1 LQFRYRGSRRESA
14 VAQLSTFATFRPGF
28 VTTSEQLIRDI
39 EAAFATVT
47 RGTRAT
53 LHEAAAF
60 EGTDYASAEE
70 RARVRA
76 FDTETRWQDIPDS
89 ALEEC
94 ADRFA
99 FEEEGFRYHIP
110 AYIRWH
116 LRHPKGLGPFRGVVL
131 FALLSVWGHKD
142 KERLRVEQSFDR
154 FTLEQKHVLARFVE
168 LMALEAGNPEVR
180 YLAEQAWQS
189 YWHKFG
195 EPGAAPNGGPATQP
209 CNSEVTE
216 GPPSVS

>member
-1 LQFRYRGSRRESA
+1 MRR
-14 VAQLSTFATFRPGF
+14 VAELPSFAKLRPGF

-39 EAAFATVT
+39 EAAFATVS
-47 RGTRAT
+47 RGTGAT

-89 ALEEC
+89 ALEAC

-99 FEEEGFRYHIP
+99 CDEEGFRYHLP
-110 AYIRWH
+110 AYMRWH
-116 LRHPKGLGPFRGVVL
+116 LRHPEGFGSSRGVVL
-131 FALLSVWGHKD
+131 FALLSVWGHKH
-142 KERLRVEQSFDR
+142 KERLRSEQSFDR
-154 FTLEQKHVLARFVE
+154 FTLEQKHVVARFVE
-168 LMALEAGNPEVR
+168 WMALEAGDADLR

-195 EPGAAPNGGPATQP
+195 G
-209 CNSEVTE
+209 
-216 GPPSVS
+216 